1 VPALRRRPKRPIAFD
16 GYDWHQSI
24 ASEVIVTDPKD
35 PLSAVTHAD
44 PYPFYRRLRLER
56 PIYDDHD
63 LDLWV
68 ASSAEM
74 VMAVL
79 SEPAFQVRP
88 PAEPIPMALRSTS
101 LEPIFSS
108 LVRMTDGSCHQHMK
122 QAVMTALSGVE
133 PARLGHMAHRV
144 SVMLDLAS
152 PVDLKSRLRDAMY
165 RLPVFVIAQLLGMR
179 IADLAPAAEATAKF
193 VTAIASGAT
202 VSQIDA
208 GCAAVTDLLAMLSN
222 ANTDRPHGLCK
233 DLLNEALPARQNRQQ
248 ALANALGLL
257 SQTFDATA
265 GLVGNGFLALA
276 RLRNDAGLVERG
288 EAGWIAYL
296 TEVLRYDPPV
306 QNTRRFTCRDIEL
319 GGVSIPAGA
328 TILLVLAAAN
338 RDPQLNADPDEFRCD
353 RLTPRML
360 TFGHDAHCCPGQAIA
375 LTIAAAALSMLWPI
389 WADHREIEDMTDGIT
404 YRPLPNVRI
413 PEVTI

>member
-1 VPALRRRPKRPIAFD
+1 M
-16 GYDWHQSI
+16 
-24 ASEVIVTDPKD
+24 TDPKD
-35 PLSAVTHAD
+35 PVSAVTHAD

-56 PIYDDHD
+56 PLYYDHD

-68 ASSAEM
+68 ASSAET

-79 SEPAFQVRP
+79 NEPAFQVRP
-88 PAEPIPMALRSTS
+88 PAESIPMALRSTS
-101 LEPIFSS
+101 LEPIFGS
-108 LVRMTDGSCHQHMK
+108 LVRMTDGSYHRHMK
-122 QAVMTALSGVE
+122 QAVMTALSTVE
-133 PARLGHMAHRV
+133 PAELGCMVRRA
-144 SVMLDLAS
+144 SVMLNLAS

-179 IADLAPAAEATAKF
+179 ISDLASAGEATARF
-193 VTAIASGAT
+193 VTATASGAT
-202 VSQIDA
+202 TSQVDA
-208 GCAAVTDLLAMLSN
+208 GCAAATDLLAMLSG
-222 ANTDRPHGLCK
+222 ATLDRPHGLC
-233 DLLNEALPARQNRQQ
+233 DGLLDEASLAGQNRQQ

-265 GLVGNGFLALA
+265 GLIGNGFLALA
-276 RLRNDAGLVERG
+276 RLRNDAGLAERG

-306 QNTRRFTCRDIEL
+306 QNTRRFTGRNIEF

-338 RDPQLNADPDEFRCD
+338 RDPQLNANPDEFRRD
-353 RLTPRML
+353 RPAPRML
-360 TFGHDAHCCPGQAIA
+360 TFGHGAHCCPGQAIA
-375 LTIAAAALSMLWPI
+375 LTIAAAALSTVWPI
-389 WADHREIEDMTDGIT
+389 WAGHREIEDMTDGIA